1 MDGLNSL
8 DIAIGLIF
16 VFLVLGLIVTAIN
29 EWIAQAMALRSKTLK
44 EGIQQLLSDNSG
56 DLADKLYEHPLIKSL
71 AHQGRFDRLVR
82 RPAAPSYI
90 SGRLFSAALLD
101 VVAGTGTGGQTRTV
115 AEVRAA
121 LANLPDSPAKEHL
134 LAVLNAVDDQTVP
147 ARQAIETW
155 FDDAM
160 DRVSGQYKRRIQIVT
175 IVLAFLITFLVN
187 ADSFAL
193 TDHLVRNPATLAAI
207 VALAQQ
213 TADDPV
219 LATAVAGQ
227 PGGSAANASTGEG
240 GDTSQVEGIASPV
253 AETANLDGGAGNA
266 EDVPEGV
273 RDDGSPLTA
282 AEEMHIARLVAQTRT
297 LQLPLGWARAPDD
310 PGEWG
315 AKVLGLVLT
324 AAAVSL
330 GAPFWFDMLSKVV
343 RIRTTGPSPEEK
355 KD

>member
-1 MDGLNSL
+1 MDSLNSL

-16 VFLVLGLIVTAIN
+16 VFLVLSLIVTAIN
-29 EWIAQAMALRSKTLK
+29 EWIAQAAALRSKTLK
-44 EGIQQLLSDNSG
+44 EGIRQLLSDDSG
-56 DLADKLYEHPLIKSL
+56 DLADKLYQHPLIKSL
-71 AHQGRFDRLVR
+71 AHQGRFDRLIR

-101 VVAGTGTGGQTRTV
+101 LVAGTGTAGQTRTV

-121 LANLPDSPAKEHL
+121 LAKLPDSPSKEQL

-175 IVLAFLITFLVN
+175 IVLAFLITILVN
-187 ADSFAL
+187 ADSFVL

-207 VALAQQ
+207 VALAQE
-213 TADDPV
+213 TADDPF
-219 LATAVAGQ
+219 LATPVADETGGFTPDASAGGVDTPQ
-227 PGGSAANASTGEG
+227 EGSAAT
-240 GDTSQVEGIASPV
+240 PV
-253 AETANLDGGAGNA
+253 AGTATDETT
-266 EDVPEGV
+266 
-273 RDDGSPLTA
+273 LTPDQRKR
-282 AEEMHIARLVAQTRT
+282 IAQLVEQTRT

-310 PGEWG
+310 PSEWG

-355 KD
+355 KDEAKTKV